1 MRVVTVKPS
10 SSGPTG
16 TVVTHSS
23 AFRLVF
29 PVKGCVGRPDDAE
42 AVAEVE
48 REIETTSGATRQ
60 RLLNQL
66 ASAGVYPVT
75 LAPPV
80 VVEPAPQIVVKAI
93 DVPSV
98 TEEPIVEQ
106 KVLETLH
113 AVPEVPQ
120 AVEKNLQSK
129 RNRGR

>member
-10 SSGPTG
+10 SHGPTG
-16 TVVTHSS
+16 TVVTHGS
-23 AFRLVF
+23 AFRLAF

-66 ASAGVYPVT
+66 SAAGVYPVT
-75 LAPPV
+75 LTPPV

-93 DVPSV
+93 DVPPAA
-98 TEEPIVEQ
+98 EEPVAETPVPEQ
-106 KVLETLH
+106 LH